1 MPVPALISDIVTVTT
16 TLISITITVN
26 KGIANYVYQTL
37 LDTIYLHNLSYQIG
51 IILNYSHLQLT
62 FIYQSVYYLEM
73 LCKISMM
80 SSEWDTNQDLLQC
93 DYWTLF
99 LALIILISA
108 QFWLHYIH
116 IVSYRIVYVNLLL

>member
-1 MPVPALISDIVTVTT
+1 MALVTCHTTVAMPVSALISDIVTVTT

-26 KGIANYVYQTL
+26 KGITNYAYQTL
-37 LDTIYLHNLSYQIG
+37 FDTISLHNLSNQIG

-80 SSEWDTNQDLLQC
+80 SSE
-93 DYWTLF
+93 
-99 LALIILISA
+99 
-108 QFWLHYIH
+108 
-116 IVSYRIVYVNLLL
+116 